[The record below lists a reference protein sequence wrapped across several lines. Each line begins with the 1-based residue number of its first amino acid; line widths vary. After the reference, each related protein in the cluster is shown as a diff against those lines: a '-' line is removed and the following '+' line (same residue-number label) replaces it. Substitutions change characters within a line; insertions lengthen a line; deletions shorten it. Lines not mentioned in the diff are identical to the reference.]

1 MLKRNLWK
9 LIVTAAALVWAAAEI
24 IPLHDVPF
32 TDYVRSH
39 ATAKQ
44 AELGKLLEEAAARK
58 KNLQA
63 ASDFVALKQIGKERK
78 IDLSQFF
85 PDIKLEATLRN
96 VEKRNDI
103 ILNEL
108 LRRSK
113 RRLPLGLDLAGGV
126 AFTLEAVD
134 GPNDRRPTRTRG
146 RRKSPRRSRS
156 SATAS
161 TRSAWPSRSSA
172 RWAKRAS
179 RCSCRASTPA
189 TIPTSLIT

>member
-24 IPLHDVPF
+24 IPLQDVPF
-32 TDYVRSH
+32 TDYVRTH

-44 AELGKLLEEAAARK
+44 AELGKLLDEAAARK

-63 ASDFVALKQIGKERK
+63 ASEYVALKQIGKERK

-85 PDIKLEATLRN
+85 PDINLEANLRS

-103 ILNEL
+103 LLCEL

-113 RRLPLGLDLAGGV
+113 GRVQLGLDLNGGV
-126 AFTLEAVD
+126 AFTLETVD
-134 GPNDRRPTRTRG
+134 RPGDTDDKQMKREKLTKAIDIIG
-146 RRKSPRRSRS
+146 KEL
-156 SATAS
+156 S
-161 TRSAWPSRSSA
+161 TTMGLCGVNSIHEIDEKVLAE
-172 RWAKRAS
+172 
-179 RCSCRASTPA
+179 
-189 TIPTSLIT
+189 